1 MTSHLRSSSHPHD
14 AALLQDASSRAEEII
29 RRLHQEYPE
38 AHCALGHSSALELLV
53 ATILSAQCTDARV
66 NQITPGLFRKYP
78 TIEDFAA
85 ADQEELERDIFTAG
99 FYRNKAKAIIGMARA
114 VLERHGGEIPNTME
128 ELVALPGVGRK
139 TASVVLGSWF
149 GVPALPVDTHVT
161 RLARRLGL
169 TEIDDPNR
177 IERDLQALLPEEEWV
192 FASHALIWHGRR
204 VCFARKPECDRC
216 CLRDLCPSAA

>member
-1 MTSHLRSSSHPHD
+1 M
-14 AALLQDASSRAEEII
+14 
-29 RRLHQEYPE
+29 HQEYPE
-38 AHCALGHSSALELLV
+38 AHCALGHSNALELLV

-78 TIEDFAA
+78 TIEDYAA
-85 ADQEELERDIFTAG
+85 ADQEDLERDIFTAG

-114 VLERHGGEIPNTME
+114 VLERHGGEIPDTMDA
-128 ELVALPGVGRK
+128 LVALPGVGRK
-139 TASVVLGSWF
+139 TASVLLGSWF

-169 TEIDDPNR
+169 TESEDPNR
-177 IERDLQALLPEEEWV
+177 IERDLQALLPKEEWV

-204 VCFARKPECDRC
+204 VCTARKPGCARC
-216 CLRDLCPSAA
+216 SLRDLCPSAT